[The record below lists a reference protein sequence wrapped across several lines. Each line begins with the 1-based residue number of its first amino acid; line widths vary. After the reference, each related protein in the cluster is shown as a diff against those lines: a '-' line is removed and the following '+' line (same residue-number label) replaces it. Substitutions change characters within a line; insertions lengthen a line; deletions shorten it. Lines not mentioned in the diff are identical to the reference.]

1 MLQDGKKTGPLSPAG
16 GDAGGAGKPQGAQGR
31 EGDGT
36 VTAVRRWLM
45 AIGLGGVADVFEAND
60 IDLDIV
66 ADLSEDDLSS
76 LGLSLGQRR
85 RLLRAAQSLATAG
98 SAPAVALTPQN
109 AGEPVRAERRHL
121 TVMFCDIVGS
131 TVLSERLEAED
142 LLDVVRRYQNFCA
155 SIIGDNEGYIARFVG
170 DGILA
175 YFGYPMAHEDA
186 PAHALQA
193 ALAITAG
200 IGELELPQDVKL
212 AVRIGIASG
221 VVIVGDLIGAGAAVE
236 QPAIGIAPNLAAR
249 VQGLAGPNE
258 IVVADVTYRLTQDG
272 FDFEDLGRRDFHGI
286 SEPVRIWRLLGE
298 RQGDSQAV
306 TYGRWAQTTF
316 ADRSDQLD
324 LARAQWRQVQEG
336 NGHVLVITGE
346 PGIGKSRFVHQFL
359 REAGEGATVQIYQG
373 TPYNQDS
380 PLHPLIQRFRAIA
393 NIDHGDGPGTIRHKL
408 DQVVQGEGEERQVRL
423 EVFAT
428 LLSPVSIDRPQ
439 SQLTAKQNRERTL
452 ETVVDYFVKR
462 SRERPMVVVVDD
474 FQWLDP
480 TSIELL
486 DRLIR
491 AIAGE
496 RVYVI
501 ITSRTNFDAPWKSAP
516 HVVHVEMG
524 RLLTQDTQALIAS
537 LAQGS
542 ALSKAM
548 MREIAE
554 KTDGIPLFVE
564 ELTKTVVEL
573 DFERAGKG
581 HRTPRG
587 VGARIPISLHDS
599 LMERLDRVGQAKTV
613 ARVGSVLGRSF
624 SRDLIRRVGDFDP
637 GYLDAALATL
647 ADAGLIYR
655 EIDQRGKE
663 TFVFKHGLVQ
673 DAAYDSLLREERR
686 RLHAATAR
694 GLRDLLPRIEE
705 DRPDLLA
712 NHLSS
717 AGAYEEAARLWLK
730 AGRISLAQSA
740 IVEAVH
746 HLRRG
751 LDALDQLPERQD
763 LQELRLQV
771 LIRLGPAL
779 IFLHGPGSKEVE
791 EVYSKGYELCRR
803 LPESQDHF
811 PVYWGWWRLSR
822 DFNEMSQRADELLG
836 RASARDDE
844 ALQLQAHHCQWA
856 SHFIRGDFKGSLKH
870 VDCGLTLYDKGDY
883 RSHATLYGNHD
894 AKVCGL
900 AERLLV
906 YWLVGRPHDA
916 IQTEREALTWA
927 ETLEHAG
934 TWMHY
939 MEATIIHRL
948 YRRDAAEVLR
958 VAEDMVAFAD
968 EQGFTDHRAK
978 ALVFAGW
985 AHARLGNPSK
995 GLSEMRE
1002 GLERQ
1007 KVIGT
1012 AEDFP
1017 VYYDMFAEVLALNGR
1032 IDQALAETTEAQAE
1046 FESLG
1051 LRIWLP
1057 ELRRRIGL
1065 LLQLRMPGDPE
1076 PALSAFRGALQLAS
1090 GQGAN
1095 MLVLRAAISLAGLLR
1110 GQGLVDEA
1118 YETLAPHLR
1127 GHEGLV
1133 GTAEY
1138 AAAEALLASVRRR
1151 EA

>member
-1 MLQDGKKTGPLSPAG
+1 MSQDSKKTGPLSPAG
-16 GDAGGAGKPQGAQGR
+16 ADAGAAGKPQGR
-31 EGDGT
+31 TGDGT

-45 AIGLGGVADVFEAND
+45 AIGLGGVADLFEAND

-66 ADLSEDDLSS
+66 ADLSEDDLAS

-98 SAPAVALTPQN
+98 SAPAVALTQQN

-155 SIIGDNEGYIARFVG
+155 GIIGDNEGYIARFVG

-200 IGELELPQDVKL
+200 IGELELPQDIKL
-212 AVRIGIASG
+212 AVRVGIASG

-324 LARAQWRQVQEG
+324 LARGQWRQVQEG
-336 NGHVLVITGE
+336 NGRVLVITGE

-359 REAGEGATVQIYQG
+359 REVGDDAMVQIYQG

-380 PLHPLIQRFRAIA
+380 PLHPLIQRFRATA

-408 DQVVQGEGEERQVRL
+408 DQVVLGEGEERQARL
-423 EVFAT
+423 EVFAA

-462 SRERPMVVVVDD
+462 SRERPIVVVVDD

-486 DRLIR
+486 DRIIQ
-491 AIAGE
+491 AIVSE
-496 RVYVI
+496 RVYVV
-501 ITSRTNFDAPWKSAP
+501 ITSRTAFKAPWQSTP
-516 HVVHVEMG
+516 HVVQVEMG
-524 RLLTQDTQALIAS
+524 RLPAQDTQALIAS

-564 ELTKTVVEL
+564 ELTKSVVEL

-581 HRTPRG
+581 RRAPRG
-587 VGARIPISLHDS
+587 AGARIPISLHDS

-673 DAAYDSLLREERR
+673 DAAYDSLLREERQ
-686 RLHAATAR
+686 RLHAATAQ

-717 AGAYEEAARLWLK
+717 AGSYEEAARLWLK

-751 LDALDQLPERQD
+751 VDALDLLPD
-763 LQELRLQV
+763 SPKLAALRLQM
-771 LIRLGPAL
+771 LIHLGPAL
-779 IFLHGPGSKEVE
+779 IALHGPGSSEVE
-791 EVYSKGYELCRR
+791 EVYTKGYQLCRS

-836 RASARDDE
+836 RAKLRKDE
-844 ALQLQAHHCQWA
+844 GLMLQAHHCQWA
-856 SHFIRGDFKGSLKH
+856 AHFNRGDFRGCLEHIDS
-870 VDCGLTLYDKGDY
+870 GLSLYDKADY
-883 RSHATLYGNHD
+883 RMHATLYGNHD
-894 AKVCGL
+894 AKVCGHG
-900 AERLLV
+900 ERSLV
-906 YWLVGRPHDA
+906 YWLLGRPD
-916 IQTEREALTWA
+916 EALESERQA
-927 ETLEHAG
+927 QA
-934 TWMHY
+934 WMESLGHGGSWVHHKDI
-939 MEATIIHRL
+939 TIMHRL
-948 YRRDAAEVLR
+948 YRREPAEVLR
-958 VAEDMVAFAD
+958 IAEEMIHFAE

-985 AHARLGNPSK
+985 AHARLGDPAK
-995 GLSEMRE
+995 GLGEIRE

-1007 KVIGT
+1007 KLIGT
-1012 AEDFP
+1012 REDFP
-1017 VYYDMFAEVLALNGR
+1017 IYYDMLAEVLALNGR
-1032 IDQALAETTEAQAE
+1032 IDEALEETTAAQAE
-1046 FESLG
+1046 FEAMG

-1057 ELRRRIGL
+1057 ELRRRVGY
-1065 LLQLRMPGDPE
+1065 LLQLRMPNDPE
-1076 PALSAFRGALQLAS
+1076 PAVAAYRGALELAS
-1090 GQGAN
+1090 EQGART
-1095 MLVLRAAISLAGLLR
+1095 LALRAATSLAGLLR
-1110 GQGLVDEA
+1110 SQGQVDDVLS
-1118 YETLAPHLR
+1118 TLEPRLQGMERMA
-1127 GHEGLV
+1127 
-1133 GTAEY
+1133 GTADY
-1138 AAAEALLASVRRR
+1138 AAATALLATARRR